1 MCWGRGPCPAFKCP
15 NELIWT
21 DGYRVT
27 FQKNTRYQLYGIIKQ
42 GNVSLTIEHA
52 APSDRGMYCCRVERS
67 GWFND
72 LKTNI
77 LLDIKPALP
86 QVTSV
91 PTSTRVFTS
100 APTTPAP
107 TPNLKTALPQ
117 VTSVPT
123 STRVFTSAPTTP
135 APTPNLKTALPQVTS
150 VPTST
155 RVFTSAPTTPAPTPN
170 LKTDLPN
177 VTRVTTS
184 ARVFTSAPTIQ
195 ASTSNLKTD
204 GNSTVTQPSDG
215 HRRINETHASVNQNS
230 RLSTK
235 EALGIGFSVAAL
247 MLLTV
252 LAAVITRKYLC
263 RSRRLLHISKL
274 LPNGPSDGTLQGA
287 AAVHYQA
294 DENVYFENNL
304 YSMK

>member
-52 APSDRGMYCCRVERS
+52 APSDRGVYCCRVERS

-117 VTSVPT
+117 
-123 STRVFTSAPTTP
+123 
-135 APTPNLKTALPQVTS
+135 LTS

-177 VTRVTTS
+177 VTRVTTL
-184 ARVFTSAPTIQ
+184 ARVFTAAPTIQ

-204 GNSTVTQPSDG
+204 GTSTVTQPSDG
-215 HRRINETHASVNQNS
+215 HRRNNETHASVNQNL

-252 LAAVITRKYLC
+252 LAAVITKKYLC

-304 YSMK
+304 YSVK

>member
-52 APSDRGMYCCRVERS
+52 APSDRGVYCCRVERS

-107 TPNLKTALPQ
+107 TPNLKT
-117 VTSVPT
+117 
-123 STRVFTSAPTTP
+123 
-135 APTPNLKTALPQVTS
+135 
-150 VPTST
+150 
-155 RVFTSAPTTPAPTPN
+155 
-170 LKTDLPN
+170 DLPN
-177 VTRVTTS
+177 VTRVTTL
-184 ARVFTSAPTIQ
+184 ARVFTAAPTIQ

-204 GNSTVTQPSDG
+204 GTSTVTQPSDG
-215 HRRINETHASVNQNS
+215 HRRNNETHASVNQNL

-252 LAAVITRKYLC
+252 LAAVITKKYLC

-304 YSMK
+304 YSVK